1 MRRNAPSTNE
11 VRIAAGLRRRDP
23 DAVRALYAEYG
34 PSALA
39 LVHDAIRD
47 RAAAEDVFQQVLLEA
62 WLRCR
67 SYDPARASLRT
78 WLATI
83 ARSRT
88 IDHLRRRVPE
98 PWDPATAAA
107 SAGGSDEQGAEILDR
122 LMLDE
127 LLRRLPAAEAEVVR
141 LRFHIGLSQSQIA
154 RLTELP
160 LGTVKSRM
168 TSALRH
174 LRAMLEEEAALS
186 VAQAQP
192 HADAA

>member
-1 MRRNAPSTNE
+1 MRRTAPSTNE
-11 VRIAAGLRRRDP
+11 LRIAAGLRRRDP
-23 DAVRALYAEYG
+23 DAVRALYDEYG
-34 PSALA
+34 PGALA

-67 SYDPARASLRT
+67 SYDPTRASLRT

-107 SAGGSDEQGAEILDR
+107 SAAGAEEHGAEILDR

-127 LLRRLPAAEAEVVR
+127 LLRRLPPAEAEVVR
-141 LRFHIGLSQSQIA
+141 LRFHIGLSQSQIST
-154 RLTELP
+154 LTGLP

-174 LRAMLEEEAALS
+174 LRSMLEEEARSTVHEA
-186 VAQAQP
+186 P
-192 HADAA
+192 RHAA